1 MAVLS
6 WRLINIKGKLLVEI
20 VKRDTVVSLSLLRYY
35 LEDTAQVPNDFTSAS
50 AVCASVARQ
59 HESQGCSIRPPAQW
73 ASLTLKWILTHNLNK
88 FLFSLRE
95 WINYSMLII
104 KIYPGTLV
112 NGFWFPV
119 KEKIKIVDGMT
130 DFYQLDTNLDRS
142 QKRAS

>member
-59 HESQGCSIRPPAQW
+59 HESQGCSIRPAQW
-73 ASLTLKWILTHNLNK
+73 TSLTLKWILTHNLNK
-88 FLFSLRE
+88 FLFSLGE

-104 KIYPGTLV
+104 KIYPRTLV
-112 NGFWFPV
+112 NQFWFPV